1 MENKK
6 PRKKVS
12 EMTREEKLSLI
23 AFKNVMERKAK
34 VKAETKTEQ
43 TYLTEAHREKLG
55 SSDKNFQ
62 KYQSF
67 ERELGRKNQKRSRR
81 KQVRR
86 R

>member
-6 PRKKVS
+6 PRKKVP

-43 TYLTEAHREKLG
+43 TYLTEAHKKNSEAAIKTSKNINPLNVNWEKE
-55 SSDKNFQ
+55 SEAKSKET
-62 KYQSF
+62 S
-67 ERELGRKNQKRSRR
+67 
-81 KQVRR
+81 
-86 R
+86 